1 METLINEIKSNPLE
15 VIKNIEK
22 NKFKKLLEYLSNEYY
37 NKNNSLVSDQLFD
50 YLKEEYEKKY
60 EEMKIGAPVKD
71 RDKTK
76 LPYYLGSLN
85 KLKTEKEINKWLETY
100 NNGSFI
106 ISNKLDGLSGLLCK
120 KNGKLYLYTRG
131 DGVNGMNRSNH
142 IKNINI
148 KEELKEGDAIRGELI
163 ISKKNFEKIKHLYSN
178 PRCASSGIIN
188 SDDNEFTHLVDFVP
202 YIIMSSNE
210 TLNLQL
216 KKFKKPVKYIETDK
230 IDIKELSQILTTERE
245 KYKYEIDGL
254 VIFDCSRNYP
264 LIENENPKYGFSFKQ
279 IITENIMETTVI
291 DVIWELS
298 RYKYIKPTIKI
309 IPVEILGTIVT
320 QATAHNAKF
329 IVDNN
334 IGIGSVVEIIKSG
347 EVIPYIYKVLK
358 PSDLNSPKMPDMDYE
373 WNSTGI
379 DIIGKNL
386 NIENKNTVLKNK
398 LIYTFE
404 KLKISFLG
412 EGNIKKLIDNGFN
425 DFWKII
431 YAKEEDLLSIE
442 GFGHTS
448 IEKLINSIQ
457 KGIKNAKMEQ
467 ILTASQCFDRGIGE
481 KKFKLL
487 LEHYP
492 NFIELHKKNKITIEL
507 ISNIKG
513 FQYITSNKIIEGMD
527 DFIKWYDCFLK
538 YKNKY
543 NLNTIEQV
551 SSNNEKKEIKS
562 NDFLNKKIC
571 FSGFRDLDLEKQ
583 LENLGAIL
591 TTSVSS
597 KTDFLIVKNLEQ
609 ETSKSKKAIELNIK
623 ILTENDLLEKLSNI

>member
-1 METLINEIKSNPLE
+1 
-15 VIKNIEK
+15 
-22 NKFKKLLEYLSNEYY
+22 
-37 NKNNSLVSDQLFD
+37 
-50 YLKEEYEKKY
+50 
-60 EEMKIGAPVKD
+60 
-71 RDKTK
+71 
-76 LPYYLGSLN
+76 
-85 KLKTEKEINKWLETY
+85 
-100 NNGSFI
+100 
-106 ISNKLDGLSGLLCK
+106 
-120 KNGKLYLYTRG
+120 
-131 DGVNGMNRSNH
+131 MNRSNH

-178 PRCASSGIIN
+178 SRCASSGIIN
-188 SDDNEFTHLVDFVP
+188 SDDNEFAHLVDFVP

-538 YKNKY
+538 YKTKY

-562 NDFLNKKIC
+562 NEFLNKKIC